1 MQSAKEGEQ
10 AVVTTRTVPDVAVDK
25 EWTMVDRI
33 YTQAKVEYKRSK
45 VKNGK
50 CDAAISMI
58 SCSKEL

>member
-33 YTQAKVEYKRSK
+33 YTQGRMQKKQLK
-45 VKNGK
+45 
-50 CDAAISMI
+50 
-58 SCSKEL
+58 